1 MRAYVL
7 VDDSDDEQATAPHDT
22 GTGELRTLGFR
33 AAMTD
38 TARRGISHR
47 RRSRFASFPPFS
59 RNGWFT
65 VLREGLL
72 VPLEKIPY
80 PFVSHTS
87 HTHSGTVT

>member
-1 MRAYVL
+1 
-7 VDDSDDEQATAPHDT
+7 
-22 GTGELRTLGFR
+22 
-33 AAMTD
+33 MTD

-72 VPLEKIPY
+72 VPLEKIPWL
-80 PFVSHTS
+80 FVSHTLHILGPS
-87 HTHSGTVT
+87 HMDSPGTAWLN